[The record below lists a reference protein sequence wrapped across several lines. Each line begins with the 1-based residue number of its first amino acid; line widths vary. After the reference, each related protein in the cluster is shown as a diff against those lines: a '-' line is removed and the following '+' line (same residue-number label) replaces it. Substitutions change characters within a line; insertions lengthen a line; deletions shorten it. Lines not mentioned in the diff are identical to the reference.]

1 MNIPRR
7 FLTAGSKTLFFATLI
22 SLLSTP
28 LATHLASAEPAQ
40 DELAALTVLH
50 AETAPSISKRWL
62 AIPLKG
68 IDTAYV
74 NVIQLPARVGSL
86 VQTGLEPV
94 VGTFVRVGAALRGT
108 KKNQPAAEVSE
119 SLQVPSL
126 KLDSKWTVEPQL
138 SFVETDAVA
147 PSSKGER
154 RESGGRY
161 VGLGVNY
168 RF

>member
-1 MNIPRR
+1 MNIRRR
-7 FLTAGSKTLFFATLI
+7 FLTAGSKTLLFATLI

-28 LATHLASAEPAQ
+28 LAAHLASAEPAQ

-50 AETAPSISKRWL
+50 TETAPSISKRWL

-74 NVIQLPARVGSL
+74 NVIQLPAKVGSL

-94 VGTFVRVGAALRGT
+94 VGHFVRVGSALTGT
-108 KKNQPAAEVSE
+108 KKAQPAAKVSE

-138 SFVETDAVA
+138 TFAETDA
-147 PSSKGER
+147 PSNGER
-154 RESGGRY
+154 RETGGRY
-161 VGLGVNY
+161 LGLGVSY